1 MIENLNMPEN
11 MKMRMSQ
18 LIKSLPKNN
27 LEGSKSYLKETKN
40 TGIDNNILKSEED
53 EIVEYKCLKC
63 RDLRFILKDNEAIPC
78 TCKGV
83 REAEEI
89 LLNSGISEEFRLLI

>member
-18 LIKSLPKNN
+18 FIKSLPKNN
-27 LEGSKSYLKETKN
+27 LEGSESYLKATKN
-40 TGIDNNILKSEED
+40 TDID
-53 EIVEYKCLKC
+53 EIVEYKCSKC

-78 TCKGV
+78 TCKAL

-89 LLNSGISEEFRLLI
+89 LLNSGM